1 MPRKLT
7 RNLNKKLDRKLHRL
21 PSVNNIRIFFCPE
34 QMIAALTCRIKRSS
48 TIVGCVAWVTHPK
61 ILSALETV
69 DATLIMT
76 KHKSNHWKR
85 RIKVKY
91 VGFGR
96 GKKAAL
102 MHHKFLVGVDDQGP
116 AWVSFGSFNL
126 TNGGMTNLENM
137 VIAEDRSMAK
147 VFYQEYTSILAL

>member
-1 MPRKLT
+1 
-7 RNLNKKLDRKLHRL
+7 
-21 PSVNNIRIFFCPE
+21 
-34 QMIAALTCRIKRSS
+34 
-48 TIVGCVAWVTHPK
+48 
-61 ILSALETV
+61 
-69 DATLIMT
+69 MT

-91 VGFGR
+91 VGLGR